1 MSRTYKDRKK
11 KLNKNKVENIIRD
24 DNKLDKLFYIK
35 IKNKILKKELNEE
48 NLITGFK

>member
-24 DNKLDKLFYIK
+24 DNKLDKLFYTK